1 MKKLFNYIYVISILL
16 TLNASYSFAGT
27 KGPAD
32 IYKVTMEK
40 IEFCTGYST
49 TDFDDIAT
57 AETACQNAVT
67 IGTGAMEVDI
77 ASVDAGATAASYGD
91 TKLLP
96 LGTTFTHLRVT
107 INRKFSI
114 RSESA
119 IDTGQSDDTDDCKTI
134 TTTNAH
140 YPNSIA
146 AEKYTHRIVVAEGGT
161 RAEMDLYSANGGKD
175 GDTSNNFKRCNN
187 ATCSG
192 VGGVSDANWQYPGA
206 SDLASAIAMETMTSS
221 SGDTQ
226 SLIYKFVNPIT
237 VGLTTPEVDI
247 AFGTREA
254 IGVNEV
260 NSLCQFYPEEPQVL
274 ITIK

>member
-1 MKKLFNYIYVISILL
+1 MKKFLNYLWVVSFLL
-16 TLNASYSFAGT
+16 VLNINISFAGV

-57 AETACQNAVT
+57 AETACQNALT
-67 IGTGAMEVDI
+67 IGTGAMEIDI
-77 ASVDAGATAASYGD
+77 ASVSEGATAAAYGD

-107 INRKFSI
+107 INRKFKI

-119 IDTGQSDDTDDCKTI
+119 IDTGESDDTDNCKTI

-146 AEKYTHRIVVAEGGT
+146 AEKYTHRIVVAEGGD
-161 RAEMDLYSANGGKD
+161 RAEMELYLANGGKD
-175 GDTSNNFKRCNN
+175 GDTSNNYKRCNN

-192 VGGVSDANWQYPGA
+192 VGGVSDANWQFPSA
-206 SDLASAIAMETMTSS
+206 SELGSAIAMETMKSS
-221 SGDTQ
+221 SGDTIA
-226 SLIYKFVNPIT
+226 LVYKFVSPIT
-237 VGLTTPEVDI
+237 VGLTTPKVDI
-247 AFGTREA
+247 AFGTQEGISA
-254 IGVNEV
+254 NEV
-260 NSLCQFYPEEPQVL
+260 NSLCQFYIEEPQVT

>member
-1 MKKLFNYIYVISILL
+1 MKKLLNFLNVIFLILVFN
-16 TLNASYSFAGT
+16 TNYSFAGT

-32 IYKVTMEK
+32 VYKVTMEK
-40 IEFCTGYST
+40 IEFCTNYST

-67 IGTGAMEVDI
+67 IGTGSMEVDI
-77 ASVDAGATAASYGD
+77 ASVDSGATAAAYGD

-107 INRKFSI
+107 INRKFTI

-119 IDTGQSDDTDDCKTI
+119 IDTGQSDDTDNCKTI

-161 RAEMDLYSANGGKD
+161 RAEMELYSADGGKD
-175 GDTSNNFKRCNN
+175 GDTSNNYKRCNN

-192 VGGVSDANWQYPGA
+192 VGGVSDANWQYPSA

-226 SLIYKFVNPIT
+226 SLIYKFKNPIT
-237 VGLTTPEVDI
+237 VGLTTPKVDI

-274 ITIK
+274 ITVK

>member
-1 MKKLFNYIYVISILL
+1 MKKFLNYIYVISILL
-16 TLNASYSFAGT
+16 TLNVSYSFAGT

-67 IGTGAMEVDI
+67 IGTGSMEVDI
-77 ASVDAGATAASYGD
+77 ASVEAGSTAASYGD

-119 IDTGQSDDTDDCKTI
+119 IDTGQSDDTDNCKTI

-175 GDTSNNFKRCNN
+175 GDTSNNYKSCDD
-187 ATCSG
+187 ATCSSE
-192 VGGVSDANWQYPGA
+192 SDSNWQYPGA
-206 SDLASAIAMETMTSS
+206 SDLASATAMETMTSS

-254 IGVNEV
+254 VGVNEI
-260 NSLCQFYPEEPQVL
+260 NSLCQFYPEEPQVS
-274 ITIK
+274 ITVK